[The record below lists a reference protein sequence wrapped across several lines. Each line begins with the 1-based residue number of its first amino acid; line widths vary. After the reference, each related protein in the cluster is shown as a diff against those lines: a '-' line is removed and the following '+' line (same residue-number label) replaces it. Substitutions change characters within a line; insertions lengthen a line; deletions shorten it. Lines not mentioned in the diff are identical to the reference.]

1 MGEIINFLS
10 NIFSNKKE
18 KRKNEIEEAPLPLDG
33 DDTEDK
39 DIFIPEKKLSLKES
53 YDLFMGKKDF
63 FGATQKAEL
72 MLEQGIEGAKELLK
86 KSLYAE
92 YKQQLS
98 SDNKNDF
105 LISQKEKKL
114 KEILEAEYG
123 VKYADELIK
132 KIREKINANQQM
144 RNL

>member
-18 KRKNEIEEAPLPLDG
+18 KIKNEIEEAPLPLD
-33 DDTEDK
+33 DDIEDK

-72 MLEQGIEGAKELLK
+72 MLEQGIEGAEKLLE

-98 SDNKNDF
+98 LDNKNYF
-105 LISQKEKKL
+105 LISQKGEKL
-114 KEILEAEYG
+114 KEILETRYG

-132 KIREKINANQQM
+132 KIRGKINANQQM